1 MLSQEQR
8 PLPSLSWQLTLQIVG
23 LVLLLAAIV
32 VPLFYFLHERPMI
45 NALAEAT
52 QIAAIQ
58 RVESKLDSQFRP
70 VERILLQSLAW
81 GRAGMFNEKDAEPFN
96 RLMMPMLRNV
106 PFMSSVV
113 TANQSG
119 EEILLIKTPDGWKN
133 RLSRVDE
140 WGKRQQWLEWKKD
153 LPPTSEWTERDYDP
167 RRRPWYQGAAAEKS
181 DEAIHWS
188 APYMLVSTG
197 EAAIS
202 VSARWRAPNSELTH
216 VLDFDVTLADISRL
230 TRTIQ
235 IGQSGYVSL
244 LTEDGRVIG
253 LPRLPEF
260 GSEAAL
266 RSTILKKPQEIGL
279 GKIQAALD
287 IWKNQGGG
295 SQSLHFDDDSGVSW
309 IGSVR
314 PLQVGEQT
322 LAIVAIAP
330 AADFSSISTR
340 LVLSALLG
348 LLAVVVI
355 SYLAARHIVKRV
367 RQPLQQLAQES
378 TRLGGMQ
385 LDEPVSVDAR
395 FSEIVELTDAQER
408 MRLLLLE
415 ARNTLEEANHDLE
428 DKIILRTQELET
440 ANEEMTQLLLRLRQT
455 QAQLVQSEKLSA
467 LGALVAGVS
476 HELNT
481 PIGNCV
487 LIASTVETQQIEF
500 EEQLKTGLRRSVL
513 SNFLNALRD
522 GNQILQRNLKRAAE
536 LVHSFKQIAVD
547 QSSDQRREFDLK
559 EIVHETQL
567 SLMPTLKKA
576 GCHFINALPDG
587 VMMDSY
593 PGPLIQII
601 TNLSTNAV
609 THGFEHAAGGEIQVS
624 LVAADEAG
632 EKQGCTGT
640 DTDSYADDNVHLL
653 FRDNGQGI
661 PEANLPRIF
670 DPFFTTRLGHGG
682 SGLGL
687 NIVYNLVTRVLG
699 GSIRVHSEEGRGT
712 CFEIILPR
720 KAPQKRPVDE
730 EFEISN

>member
-32 VPLFYFLHERPMI
+32 TPLFYFLHERPI
-45 NALAEAT
+45 VEALAETT
-52 QIAAIQ
+52 QTAAIQ
-58 RVESKLDSQFRP
+58 KVENHLESQFQP
-70 VERILLQSLAW
+70 VERILRQSLTW
-81 GRAGMFNEKDAEPFN
+81 GESGLFNVKDPEGFN
-96 RLMMPMLRNV
+96 RLMLPVIRNV

-119 EEILLIKTPDGWKN
+119 EEILLMKTPDGWKN
-133 RLSRVDE
+133 RLTRVEE
-140 WGKRQQWLEWKKD
+140 WGKRQQWLDWKNGSPADTEWK
-153 LPPTSEWTERDYDP
+153 ERDYDP
-167 RRRPWYQGAAAEKS
+167 RRRPWYLGAAAEKS
-181 DEAIHWS
+181 EGTIHWS
-188 APYMLVSTG
+188 APYVLVSTG

-202 VSARWRAPNSELTH
+202 VSARWRSPGSALTH
-216 VLDFDVTLADISRL
+216 VIDFDVTLADISRL

-235 IGQSGYVSL
+235 VGQSGYISL
-244 LTEDGRVIG
+244 LAEDGRVIG
-253 LPRLPEF
+253 LPHLPEF
-260 GSEAAL
+260 DSEAAL
-266 RSTILKKPQEIGL
+266 RSNILKRPQEIGL

-295 SQSLHFDDDSGVSW
+295 SQSLYFDDDNGVSW

-314 PLQVGEQT
+314 PLKVGEQT

-330 AADFSSISTR
+330 AADFSSISNR
-340 LVLSALLG
+340 LIVSALLA
-348 LLAVVVI
+348 LLAVVGI
-355 SYLAARHIVKRV
+355 SYFVAHHIVRRV
-367 RQPLQQLAQES
+367 KQPLLQLAQQS
-378 TRLGGMQ
+378 TRIGSMQ
-385 LDEPVSVDAR
+385 LDEPVSVDAHFR
-395 FSEIVELTDAQER
+395 EIVELTEAQER

-428 DKIILRTQELET
+428 DKIILRTQELEQ
-440 ANEEMTQLLLRLRQT
+440 ANREMTQLLLRLRET

-500 EEQLKTGLRRSVL
+500 EDQLKTGLRRSVL

-559 EIVHETQL
+559 EVVHETQIT
-567 SLMPTLKKA
+567 LMPTLSKS
-576 GCHFINALPDG
+576 GCRFINALPDG

-593 PGPLIQII
+593 PGPLIQVI

-609 THGFEHAAGGEIQVS
+609 THGFEHGVGGEIQVS
-624 LVAADEAG
+624 LVAADGEAD
-632 EKQGCTGT
+632 GCTGT
-640 DTDSYADDNVHLL
+640 DVDRHADENVHLL

-661 PEANLPRIF
+661 AEANLPRIF

-730 EFEISN
+730 EFEISS